1 MADIIAENLHGVI
14 GDILADYKTDRIID
28 KMDVFCRPDKK
39 SVIDILDKRLS
50 RLLQGR
56 ALPCLQRRE

>member
-39 SVIDILDKRLS
+39 SVIDILDK
-50 RLLQGR
+50 QIGR
-56 ALPCLQRRE
+56 AHV